1 MAAWVCEDEE
11 VVTAVAGST
20 HRVVVTGIGVVSP
33 VGIGAGAFFDA
44 LVRGESGVGPIT
56 GFDVEGYAVR
66 IAAEAN
72 AFEPDRF
79 LDRKAAKRMDRYA
92 QMAVAAAIMAHDDSG
107 LDLGAMDPYQMG
119 ALIGSGVGGLQTFYE
134 QTKVL
139 LERGP
144 NRVSPFFV
152 PMMIPN
158 MAAAHVSIT
167 LGLKGPVSATCTAC
181 AASTNAIGDA
191 FEIVRRG
198 DVPVMFAG
206 GAEAP
211 VNPSG
216 VAGFAAARAL
226 STRNDEPAR
235 ASRPFDKDRDGF
247 VVGEGAAVLILEE
260 RQHAISRGARIYAE
274 MVGYGMAADA
284 YHLTE
289 PDESGVPAAMAMMRA
304 MKQAGIEPD
313 ALDYVNAHGTSTP
326 LGDVMETR
334 AIRHALGPGAERVM
348 VSSTKSMI
356 GHCLGA
362 AGALE
367 AAATVLSMHSGVVH
381 PTINLEKPDPLCDL
395 DYVPLVSRRAEVR
408 YAVSNSFGFGGH
420 NASILFGRGDVGD

>member
-1 MAAWVCEDEE
+1 MA
-11 VVTAVAGST
+11 GPS

-33 VGIGAGAFFDA
+33 VGIGAEAFFGA
-44 LVRGESGVGPIT
+44 LTRGESGIGPIT
-56 GFDVEGYAVR
+56 SFDADGYSVR
-66 IAAEAN
+66 IAGEAS
-72 AFEPDRF
+72 AFDAAQF
-79 LDRKAAKRMDRYA
+79 LERKAARRMDRYA
-92 QMAVAAAIMAHDDSG
+92 QMAVAAAIMAHDDSR
-107 LDLGAMDPYQMG
+107 LDLGRVDPYSTG
-119 ALIGSGVGGLQTFYE
+119 ALVGSGVGGLLTFYE
-134 QTKVL
+134 QTRVL
-139 LERGP
+139 LDRGP
-144 NRVSPFFV
+144 DRVSPFFV

-167 LGLKGPVSATCTAC
+167 FGLKGPVSAACTAC
-181 AASTNAIGDA
+181 AAGTNAIGDA

-198 DVPVMFAG
+198 DALVMFAG

-216 VAGFAAARAL
+216 IAGFAAARAL
-226 STRNDEPAR
+226 STRNDQPTR

-247 VVGEGAAVLILEE
+247 VVGEGAAVLILEDRE
-260 RQHAISRGARIYAE
+260 HAISRGARIYAE

-289 PDESGVPAAMAMMRA
+289 PDESGAPAAMAMMRA
-304 MKQAGIEPD
+304 MKQAGVEPG
-313 ALDYVNAHGTSTP
+313 AVDYVNAHGTSTL

-334 AIRHALGPGAERVM
+334 AIKHALGQEAKRVM

-367 AAATVLSMHSGVVH
+367 AAATVLTVHTGLVH
-381 PTINLEKPDPLCDL
+381 PTINLETPDPLCDL
-395 DYVPLVSRRAEVR
+395 DYVPLESRKADVR
-408 YAVSNSFGFGGH
+408 VAASNSFGFGGH
-420 NASILFGRGDVGD
+420 NVSILFARGEVGG